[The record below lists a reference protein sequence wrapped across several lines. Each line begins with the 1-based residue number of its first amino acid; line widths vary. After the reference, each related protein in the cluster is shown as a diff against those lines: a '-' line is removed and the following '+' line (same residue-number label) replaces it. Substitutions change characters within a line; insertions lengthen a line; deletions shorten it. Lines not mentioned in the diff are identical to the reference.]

1 MNNFTFIASS
11 KYLKKQCDDESIMR
25 EDNQKMSELIS
36 RIYKSDNFTVEAAYK
51 AFSGILQRK

>member
-1 MNNFTFIASS
+1 
-11 KYLKKQCDDESIMR
+11 MR

-51 AFSGILQRK
+51 AFSGVLQRK